1 MLKDFLKE
9 YKSLPAIKQDIY
21 SGIRNHSNY
30 YPRFW
35 FIDSKY
41 ILKNINGD
49 IEKIDFYW
57 KALMFSFL
65 SKSVYR
71 YSPENYHY
79 CIDYLSLQYD
89 NDFRFIFKNKLQL
102 FVDVE
107 FSKID
112 KMSNLN
118 TVEYSLARIDS
129 YASWIVK
136 VIAYLN
142 KQCCIT
148 NLTSRLLLGK
158 NDYYLMEEF
167 STEEHSLSFQF
178 LNSYFKAL
186 SNDR

>member
-1 MLKDFLKE
+1 MLKEFLKE
-9 YKSLPAIKQDIY
+9 YNSLPAIKYDIY

-30 YPRFW
+30 YPQFW
-35 FIDSKY
+35 LIDSKY

-49 IEKIDFYW
+49 IENIDFYW
-57 KALMFSFL
+57 ESLMFSFL
-65 SKSVYR
+65 SKSIYK

-89 NDFRFIFKNKLQL
+89 NDFRFIFKNKFQL
-102 FVDVE
+102 FVDVK

-112 KMSNLN
+112 KMSNFN

-129 YASWIVK
+129 YAAWIVK
-136 VIAYLN
+136 VILYLN

-178 LNSYFKAL
+178 LNSYLRAL